1 MREARIEM
9 QKATNDWYS
18 GVREASSEEEE
29 EEIME
34 EDQQQYT
41 QQQQHNHS
49 QPINSNSTETTEL

>member
-9 QKATNDWYS
+9 QKATNEWYS

-34 EDQQQYT
+34 DEQEHYT
-41 QQQQHNHS
+41 QEQLNDSEQ
-49 QPINSNSTETTEL
+49 INSISTETTEL

>member
-1 MREARIEM
+1 M
-9 QKATNDWYS
+9 QKATNEWYS

-41 QQQQHNHS
+41 QHS
-49 QPINSNSTETTEL
+49 HSEPINSNSTETTEL